1 MKGQDR
7 GVRIWWVPE
16 DRPCSCFP
24 APPHPTWAPQ
34 GRADLHS
41 ASLTWGAPSSPVPSI
56 AWEQKECLCGVS
68 AGRRGQWGQ
77 AAAEEMTMGATE
89 VGAEMGP
96 E

>member
-1 MKGQDR
+1 MGPRGQALQLLPCPPPTPR
-7 GVRIWWVPE
+7 G
-16 DRPCSCFP
+16 
-24 APPHPTWAPQ
+24 PP
-34 GRADLHS
+34 RAEQIYTPPP
-41 ASLTWGAPSSPVPSI
+41 SLGGAPSSPAPSI

-77 AAAEEMTMGATE
+77 AAAEEMTMGGTE